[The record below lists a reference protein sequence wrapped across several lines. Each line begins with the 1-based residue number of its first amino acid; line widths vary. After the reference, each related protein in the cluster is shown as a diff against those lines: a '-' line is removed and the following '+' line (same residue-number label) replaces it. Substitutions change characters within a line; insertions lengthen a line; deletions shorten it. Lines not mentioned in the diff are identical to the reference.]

1 MANKHMKRCSHHSLL
16 EKYKSKL
23 PWGITS
29 YQSEWS
35 SEKELQTINAR
46 EHVEKL
52 EPCCTAGGRVNW
64 HCHSSVETHN
74 KLGIQPPCG
83 GGLAAKSCLALVTP
97 VDCSPPSS
105 FVHGISQAR
114 ILERVAIFFYRRYSQ
129 FRDWTHIPCVEGG
142 LLNYRHILYH
152 LPTREAPK
160 LPYDPAI
167 LLLGIYPE
175 KATIQNDTCTPMFI
189 TALFT
194 IARTWKEPRCPSTNE
209 WIKKLWYTGIYSVI
223 KRNKSE
229 SVVVR

>member
-1 MANKHMKRCSHHSLL
+1 MSN
-16 EKYKSKL
+16 
-23 PWGITS
+23 
-29 YQSEWS
+29 
-35 SEKELQTINAR
+35 
-46 EHVEKL
+46 
-52 EPCCTAGGRVNW
+52 
-64 HCHSSVETHN
+64 
-74 KLGIQPPCG
+74 
-83 GGLAAKSCLALVTP
+83 SCDP

-175 KATIQNDTCTPMFI
+175 KATIQNDTCTPVFI

-194 IARTWKEPRCPSTNE
+194 IARTWKEPRCPSTDE
-209 WIKKLWYTGIYSVI
+209 WIKKLWYIYNGILHSHKKEHIWVSANEVNEPRAYYTEWS
-223 KRNKSE
+223 KSE
-229 SVVVR
+229 RKKWIFYMNAYIGF